1 MRRTPRA
8 LWVFT
13 AFVAVGLPTGSAS
26 ASGKP
31 KVLVLPYQNLDQ
43 GLPDDLGEETTK
55 VVTREISHGEVIVIR
70 ADDVAEDSAAPKPHK
85 SSDTPTGDAEAGAKA
100 EAFISQAK
108 EAMEDSDFDKAIKL
122 LEKAVKLLEDN
133 GDAVPDLRLLPEA
146 YLQMGVAYFRDGRED
161 DGDEMLNKA
170 VHLDPERKLDGADY
184 PPIFIRVF
192 ERARFNVLRRSRARI
207 EVKAAPGAQVLFDG
221 RNLGKAPIV
230 LTEVLPGAHWLRV
243 ERPGEAVQVKK
254 VSVSAS
260 KTLEVVF
267 DGGGAAQESAAPVGV
282 LGAIA
287 ANEVEAEHLR
297 QLKAAGT
304 RAGADFVMFGG
315 IYKTDTAYHIHTAYL
330 SVKDGSVGR
339 LVEIA
344 FDLDML
350 SAEIEV
356 YKLAEDARNQAI
368 AMKLST
374 VDPER
379 PFMLAPKMK
388 KKAGKRVAA
397 AGQKETKL
405 STVVAAPAAQ
415 KPPESVYATASE
427 DKAPVATKK
436 DDGSVVKAPPPPNL
450 LPKDEVVEQKRSD
463 GAGGSAATSFA
474 STGLQPKDDDS
485 GEGESTWWIWVVVG
499 VAVAG
504 AAAGGG
510 YLIASSGSP
519 TEGNL
524 TVSWGQE

>member
-13 AFVAVGLPTGSAS
+13 AFLAAGSWPGSAA

-70 ADDVAEDSAAPKPHK
+70 ADDVAEDTAAPKPHK
-85 SSDTPTGDAEAGAKA
+85 SSDTPTGDAEAGSKA
-100 EAFISQAK
+100 EAQIAQAK
-108 EAMEDSDFDKAIKL
+108 EAMEDSDFDKAIKH

-230 LTEVLPGAHWLRV
+230 LTEVLPGAHWIRV

-267 DGGGAAQESAAPVGV
+267 DGGGSAQESPAPVGV

-287 ANEVEAEHLR
+287 NNEVEAEHLR

-330 SVKDGSVGR
+330 AVKDGSVGR

-368 AMKLST
+368 AMKLTT

-379 PFMLAPKMK
+379 PFLLAPKMK
-388 KKAGKRVAA
+388 KKAAGKKVAQ
-397 AGQKETKL
+397 AGGKETKL

-415 KPPESVYATASE
+415 KPPESVYATASD
-427 DKAPVATKK
+427 DKAPAVAKK
-436 DDGSVVKAPPPPNL
+436 DDGAVVKAPPPPTL
-450 LPKDEVVEQKRSD
+450 LPKDEVSEAKKAD
-463 GAGGSAATSFA
+463 AGGGGSSSAFA
-474 STGLQPKDDDS
+474 STSVVPKDEETDDGGS
-485 GEGESTWWIWVVVG
+485 DWWIWVVVG

-510 YLIASSGSP
+510 ILLASSGSP

-524 TVSWGQE
+524 TVSWGQ